1 MEKKNRFNSVATGLV
16 CGIVLPFLTLL
27 TIWAISTGGS
37 FGNFLV
43 KAQGLGALSKLISLS
58 VIPNLLIFFIFTW
71 LNKPYS
77 SKGVIFATFV
87 IAFVMLILKFS

>member
-16 CGIVLPFLTLL
+16 CGIVLPVITLV
-27 TIWAISTGGS
+27 TIWAIRYGGD
-37 FGNFLV
+37 FAYFMV
-43 KAQGLGALSKLISLS
+43 EFQRIGALSKLISLS
-58 VIPNLLIFFIFTW
+58 VIPNLLVFFVFTW
-71 LNKPYS
+71 LSKPNS